1 MAFLF
6 LFKILETQLIRERKS
21 HLIRSRTDL
30 KKDAEKMASFFIKF
44 FLGTLTYNLEYYNIF
59 TKVTT
64 LNIFQEVY
72 L

>member
-6 LFKILETQLIRERKS
+6 LLKILETKLIRERKT
-21 HLIRSRTDL
+21 HLIRRRTDL
-30 KKDAEKMASFFIKF
+30 KKDGIFFYKI

>member
-1 MAFLF
+1 
-6 LFKILETQLIRERKS
+6 
-21 HLIRSRTDL
+21 
-30 KKDAEKMASFFIKF
+30 MASFFIKF

-64 LNIFQEVY
+64 LNIFQDVY